1 MDAEVLLTSKSV
13 VKFLLLIVIMAAV
26 LFIGPIVPVPWHS
39 ITFRTI
45 EAYIKVPNVEE
56 EMKSLFKVRES
67 CFAV

>member
-1 MDAEVLLTSKSV
+1 
-13 VKFLLLIVIMAAV
+13 MAAV